1 MRKNLTKVT
10 EIEAFPENL
19 GPGMVRLADFAVI
32 FSVEKNVKI
41 QRNHHKM
48 NSGDGNV
55 LKFSVLV
62 PLKYQRLVGLG
73 KSIIS
78 WMKVSV

>member
-19 GPGMVRLADFAVI
+19 GPGMVRLADCAVI

-48 NSGDGNV
+48 NSGDAND

-62 PLKYQRLVGLG
+62 PL
-73 KSIIS
+73 II
-78 WMKVSV
+78 KD

>member
-1 MRKNLTKVT
+1 MRRILTKVT

-19 GPGMVRLADFAVI
+19 GPGMVRLADCTVI
-32 FSVEKNVKI
+32 ISVEKNVKI

-48 NSGDGNV
+48 NSGDAND

-62 PLKYQRLVGLG
+62 PLIIKDYWLG
-73 KSIIS
+73 KINH
-78 WMKVSV
+78 

>member
-1 MRKNLTKVT
+1 MRRILTKVT

-19 GPGMVRLADFAVI
+19 GPGMVRLADCAVI
-32 FSVEKNVKI
+32 FFVEKNVNI

-48 NSGDGNV
+48 NSGDAND

-62 PLKYQRLVGLG
+62 PLIQGLVDLG

-78 WMKVSV
+78 WMKVSL